1 MTAPT
6 VRTNRCAVDIL
17 PCTAKY
23 SMIITEQKH
32 AEKENFMK
40 RKLSILLIV
49 LIFVAGIGIMS
60 YPLVSSAINN
70 YVSRSSV
77 KEYTNKVAQM
87 PSEKTQKMFEEATKY
102 NNSLSNNMIITDP
115 FDEKAFQKIGERYE
129 HTLSVD
135 EDGLIGYIDIPKIN
149 VYLPIYHGTS
159 EEILSKGAGHLQNTS
174 FPVGGK
180 STHAVISAHSGYP
193 GETFFDYL
201 TDMKVGDEFY
211 VHILDRTLKYEVD
224 QIEVVLPSEIN
235 SLRIVDGE
243 DLVTLLTCTPYGV
256 NTHRLLV
263 RGKHVA
269 YDDTKYVE
277 TGVSLAKFDNG
288 YIFFLGYK
296 IPYAVAA
303 GIIVGFVAL
312 VAFVVI
318 FLLKR
323 KKKKSVGAKRL
334 KADSADENS
343 DDSGGDADA

>member
-1 MTAPT
+1 
-6 VRTNRCAVDIL
+6 
-17 PCTAKY
+17 
-23 SMIITEQKH
+23 
-32 AEKENFMK
+32 MK

-70 YVSRSSV
+70 YVSRSRV
-77 KEYTNKVAQM
+77 KEYTDRVAQM

-115 FDEKAFQKIGERYE
+115 FDEKAFQKIGANYE
-129 HTLSVD
+129 KTLNID
-135 EDGLIGYIDIPKIN
+135 DNGLIGYIDVPKIN

-174 FPVGGK
+174 LPVGGA
-180 STHAVISAHSGYP
+180 STHSVISAHSGFP

-296 IPYAVAA
+296 IPYAVAI
-303 GIIVGFVAL
+303 GIIVGFVA
-312 VAFVVI
+312 FVVFVVV

-323 KKKKSVGAKRL
+323 KKKKSNDAKRL
-334 KADSADENS
+334 RDDSPDENQN
-343 DDSGGDADA
+343 DSGGDSDD